1 MLNTTLASDN
11 PLSFRN
17 NLLDRILKLIMAIDD
32 KIRDEKLK
40 YNGKQRRSKN
50 ISNIYWVK
58 LKKKKKN
65 ILQAKKY

>member
-40 YNGKQRRSKN
+40 YNGKQRSSKN
-50 ISNIYWVK
+50 ISNIY
-58 LKKKKKN
+58 
-65 ILQAKKY
+65 